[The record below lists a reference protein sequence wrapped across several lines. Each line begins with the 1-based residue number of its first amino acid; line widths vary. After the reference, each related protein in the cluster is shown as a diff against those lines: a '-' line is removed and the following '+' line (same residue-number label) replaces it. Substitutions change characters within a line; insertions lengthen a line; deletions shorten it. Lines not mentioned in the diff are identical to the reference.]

1 MSKNNNPFPITLLV
15 LLVAVFILTGGI
27 FFSFSLRNI
36 LLNQQKIYLQEVTKR
51 ASVDFAG
58 YLEREMQALQAIS
71 TVFSNFSTYSS
82 LEEYLIILDE
92 LAKSYVF
99 KDIGLFM
106 INDKTAYFE
115 NGETIKD
122 FLSQDL
128 INEVLEG
135 KSKISNLSSDPFTKE
150 PIIVYVTPFIVNDR
164 TEAILFA
171 TQRIEEFQN

>member
-122 FLSQDL
+122 FNNLP
-128 INEVLEG
+128 
-135 KSKISNLSSDPFTKE
+135 SKIRTSINSLNYLVCGIDFD
-150 PIIVYVTPFIVNDR
+150 IINGN
-164 TEAILFA
+164 
-171 TQRIEEFQN
+171 IEFFNRK